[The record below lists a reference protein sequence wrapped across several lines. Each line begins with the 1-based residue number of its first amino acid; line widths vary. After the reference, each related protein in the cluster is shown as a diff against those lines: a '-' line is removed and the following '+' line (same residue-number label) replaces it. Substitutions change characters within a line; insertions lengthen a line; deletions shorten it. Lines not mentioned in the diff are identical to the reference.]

1 VHDSFEFRV
10 TNIHIVKGMCF
21 GGGFQ
26 SYVCRNFNIFR
37 TNEVGPRQQV
47 KPIKISSLAAPCSNF
62 ENKAVS
68 STNRS
73 NAQQQRQAKRNYLS
87 SRTYF
92 VFRLLC
98 SYTDGTSKQKCAAIA
113 RHFGWRGPAP
123 KLLEVGSSV
132 LRVHDGSS
140 VCKRTQVITETN

>member
-1 VHDSFEFRV
+1 
-10 TNIHIVKGMCF
+10 MCF

-26 SYVCRNFNIFR
+26 SYMCRNLNIFR

-73 NAQQQRQAKRNYLS
+73 NAQQQRQAKRNGLS

-92 VFRLLC
+92 VFRLLR
-98 SYTDGTSKQKCAAIA
+98 SYTDGTSKQKAIA
-113 RHFGWRGPAP
+113 RHVGWRGPAP